1 MRTRIRSLL
10 VVGLA
15 VAFVAACSS
24 GGGSTTGDTTTT
36 PFDRNATLRFGFSV
50 SPTTWDPHK
59 LAQDY
64 NNLAIFPV
72 YDRILDTDPDGKV
85 IAGLAEKW
93 EFSSDGLTLTLTM
106 RDGAKFHDGSAVDAA
121 SVKANLD
128 AEISGQGML
137 AAPLLKVISDVTVS
151 DPKTVKLTL
160 KSQAA
165 YLPSVLANRAGALVC
180 PSMLT
185 AASLETQPCGAGPFK
200 VTLSRQNDR
209 IVYERFEDYWNVK
222 DVQIKTLEMTIQP
235 AEATRLSSFQS
246 GQLDATYMNAATI
259 DSAKRAGVAVDPQT
273 TFTWYGIF
281 VNWSKGDLGNPA
293 VRQAINLAI
302 DRKSIIDR
310 LSFGYAS
317 DYQQPFP
324 PNYFANNKDLKSPYW
339 TYDPNKAK
347 ELLAGAGLTDKVSF
361 TCELANSN
369 AFPDI
374 AAAVQQQLAAVGIKM
389 NYTTATTQAVTQ
401 NYFIEG
407 KTDCTFGAY
416 SGVTDPSLALQ
427 QLFAPDGSLNGSHT
441 WLKPEF
447 QTMYEATLRPGDQR
461 DAAIHTMVKS
471 VMEEAAVI
479 PLFYPQRSY
488 IAKPKVKGLEKFPVD
503 TTTRF
508 INLGLAQ

>member
-1 MRTRIRSLL
+1 MRTRYRLFLALGL
-10 VVGLA
+10 VV
-15 VAFVAACSS
+15 AFAAACSS
-24 GGGSTTGDTTTT
+24 GGTT
-36 PFDRNATLRFGFSV
+36 PSDTASASFDRNAKLRFGFSV

-64 NNLAIFPV
+64 NNFVIFPV
-72 YDRILDTDPDGKV
+72 YDRILDTDAAGVVTP
-85 IAGLAEKW
+85 GLAQKW
-93 EFSSDGLTLTLTM
+93 EFSADGLTLTLTM
-106 RDGAKFHDGSAVDAA
+106 RDGVKFHDGTAVDAA
-121 SVKANLD
+121 AVKANLD
-128 AEISGQGML
+128 KAITGKGML
-137 AAPLLKVISDVTVS
+137 AAALLQVVS
-151 DPKTVKLTL
+151 NVEATDSKIVKLTL
-160 KSQAA
+160 KQQAA

-180 PSMLT
+180 PSVLT
-185 AASLETQPCGAGPFK
+185 DASLETQPCGAGPYK

-222 DVQIKTLEMTIQP
+222 DVQIKTLEMMIQP

-259 DSAKRAGVAVDPQT
+259 DSAKRAGITVDPQS

-281 VNWSKGDLGNPA
+281 VNWSKGDLGNPV

-324 PNYFANNKDLKSPYW
+324 PNYFANNTTLPSPYW
-339 TYDPNKAK
+339 SFNAAKAK

-389 NYTTATTQAVTQ
+389 TFTTATNQAVTQ
-401 NYFIEG
+401 NYFVDG

-427 QLFAPDGSLNGSHT
+427 QLLAPDGALNASHR

-447 QTMYEATLRPGDQR
+447 QTMYEATLKPGNER
-461 DAAIHTMVKS
+461 NAAIHALVKA
-471 VMEEAAVI
+471 VMEESAVI

-488 IAKPKVKGLEKFPVD
+488 IAKPNVKGLEKFPVD

-508 INLGLAQ
+508 TNLGLAL